1 MHATCARPEKRGGS
15 RSVLLCEPSMEHW
28 KNLTSS
34 VGPLGQ
40 KLTERF
46 GALNQQAREH
56 FGQTNDIT
64 ELPDEYRE
72 LEDRVDALK
81 NAQNVLIRAARAYE
95 HEGYDYPHQLQESV
109 THGAQT
115 LSHTLSAWAATA
127 TKNTSLPSVQP
138 TNAPPTEPRTLHH
151 ALSRSAASAAIHLGN
166 APATAVAQPGGEPVP
181 TNESRLG
188 ELLQQ
193 FAVAQDKIGSARLL
207 QDKTIIQSFVNVWNA
222 FGAQIQLAMK
232 YVPPLTQSPSVG
244 QGGASA
250 PRLVACDAQDG
261 RDVERVERQARAVWH
276 RGRARRGQA
285 GERDGGGNQPHEDGA
300 GQPRACQEP
309 RGVCQGTARL
319 PPRGGELARAARR
332 RHGWRRDQ
340 GRVRVPCVALVVMY
354 PNHFLTIDQA
364 RSLD

>member
-1 MHATCARPEKRGGS
+1 
-15 RSVLLCEPSMEHW
+15 MEHW

-138 TNAPPTEPRTLHH
+138 TNAPPTEPRTVLTRFP
-151 ALSRSAASAAIHLGN
+151 SRRDRGWSSLDDLAGSVN
-166 APATAVAQPGGEPVP
+166 
-181 TNESRLG
+181 
-188 ELLQQ
+188 
-193 FAVAQDKIGSARLL
+193 GSAR
-207 QDKTIIQSFVNVWNA
+207 DAKTGTS
-222 FGAQIQLAMK
+222 
-232 YVPPLTQSPSVG
+232 
-244 QGGASA
+244 GAS
-250 PRLVACDAQDG
+250 
-261 RDVERVERQARAVWH
+261 
-276 RGRARRGQA
+276 
-285 GERDGGGNQPHEDGA
+285 
-300 GQPRACQEP
+300 
-309 RGVCQGTARL
+309 
-319 PPRGGELARAARR
+319 
-332 RHGWRRDQ
+332 
-340 GRVRVPCVALVVMY
+340 
-354 PNHFLTIDQA
+354 
-364 RSLD
+364 